1 MNKELLK
8 KIFTILNTGALGITY
23 YTFDESKFKDPQNSA
38 ETIGKYV
45 NSTSTSSGESVEV
58 SKTSN
63 TGLSD
68 KQTLDSNNA
77 SVTSITA
84 LARENQLTPEQES
97 ALNKIESNSLN
108 SNLKLTNKLN
118 SINNKLEEKSK
129 LDEEY
134 QTTTIEA
141 KSLFTEDQ
149 KKELAEKVRTSKKL
163 NSEINEEFKK
173 VIDYLKS
180 DGKSGSLD
188 FINMENIYK
197 IFSAYQDFLHSLT
210 PEQFYGV
217 LHIVTGSFILM
228 CMFNIIS
235 AQFGIFIINYF
246 KITEKYPKLAKIIE
260 LRNKFQRY
268 YFIFNCIM
276 IILATCMMIVTNI
289 IVILF

>member
-1 MNKELLK
+1 
-8 KIFTILNTGALGITY
+8 
-23 YTFDESKFKDPQNSA
+23 
-38 ETIGKYV
+38 
-45 NSTSTSSGESVEV
+45 
-58 SKTSN
+58 
-63 TGLSD
+63 
-68 KQTLDSNNA
+68 
-77 SVTSITA
+77 
-84 LARENQLTPEQES
+84 
-97 ALNKIESNSLN
+97 
-108 SNLKLTNKLN
+108 
-118 SINNKLEEKSK
+118 
-129 LDEEY
+129 
-134 QTTTIEA
+134 
-141 KSLFTEDQ
+141 
-149 KKELAEKVRTSKKL
+149 
-163 NSEINEEFKK
+163 
-173 VIDYLKS
+173 
-180 DGKSGSLD
+180 
-188 FINMENIYK
+188 MENIYK